1 MQDRNPNI
9 VTSGLS
15 RTVSEGGLT
24 VRVQI
29 YRLEHE
35 AEWVLEV
42 VNEARTSIVW
52 DDLFATDVEA
62 DAAFSKAVDEEGM
75 RTFLDSAKVI
85 PFKR

>member
-1 MQDRNPNI
+1 MEQRDPNI
-9 VTSGLS
+9 VTSRLS
-15 RTVSEGGLT
+15 RTVTQAGVT
-24 VRVQI
+24 VKVQI

-52 DDLFATDVEA
+52 DDLFATDEEA
-62 DAAFSKAVDEEGM
+62 DAAFRKTVDEEGM

-85 PFKR
+85 PFRR